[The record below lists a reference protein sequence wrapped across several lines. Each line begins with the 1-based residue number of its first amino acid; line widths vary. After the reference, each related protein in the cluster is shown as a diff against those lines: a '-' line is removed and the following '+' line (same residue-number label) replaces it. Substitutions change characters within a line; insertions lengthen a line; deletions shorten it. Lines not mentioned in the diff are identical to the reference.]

1 MANNTG
7 STNGG
12 NPDPPPPFEPQTVK
26 FSAAN
31 ALRLSMLANA
41 AYLEEEEAKTAANNL
56 GLPNFIWI
64 DLSDQIDNLYGF
76 VAGCSEYAVLFFR
89 GTAKFQDWM
98 TNVNAA
104 PARFSWFF
112 EGAREV
118 VKCIRASHWRCGI
131 HGRRLQTR

>member
-1 MANNTG
+1 MGAQQTQNTLTAWWG
-7 STNGG
+7 SSPLAG
-12 NPDPPPPFEPQTVK
+12 
-26 FSAAN
+26 
-31 ALRLSMLANA
+31 ANA
-41 AYLEEEEAKTAANNL
+41 AYLEENGAKSAANNL

-76 VAGCSEYAVLFFR
+76 VAGCSEYAVLSFR

-112 EGAREV
+112 EGAPEPE
-118 VKCIRASHWRCGI
+118 KSIPALPWPCA
-131 HGRRLQTR
+131 TRGQN